1 MLAKLD
7 SDMNKLTG
15 AIKFRGKQGA
25 KGLIVDESTD
35 SDDDEQGAVRTLI
48 TKDSIM
54 HSDYQ
59 LKVGLRKQKLSFMV
73 KHVKTVQ
80 FKFNSEC
87 AAMKTNRVFKDFMAQ
102 HEKAIHTGLRL
113 LE

>member
-35 SDDDEQGAVRTLI
+35 SDD
-48 TKDSIM
+48 
-54 HSDYQ
+54 
-59 LKVGLRKQKLSFMV
+59 
-73 KHVKTVQ
+73 
-80 FKFNSEC
+80 
-87 AAMKTNRVFKDFMAQ
+87 
-102 HEKAIHTGLRL
+102 
-113 LE
+113 